1 LTLDVS
7 DVPPTHTLLLLTGW
21 TDYAFSS
28 DNVAAHQRGLSLE
41 PPVLETR
48 GEDGVWRTA
57 LADVGIPVGRPQTI
71 VWDLKDRN
79 ASRTLRLRTNMRI
92 YWDRIALAA
101 PAGIALDPEPLP
113 RVRASL
119 DERGF
124 SAEVSVD
131 GRQPYSYDYERV
143 SWPSPWKLMPGR
155 YTRTG
160 DVARLIEETDDLF
173 VVARPGDVL
182 SLAFDARRLRATPDG
197 WVRTFLLVGDGF
209 SKEMDIHSASPD
221 VAAPLPF
228 HGMPSYPYPAEA
240 APAAL
245 HRNARIQEA
254 YDTRRVARSLWP
266 LELMQVAPGAP
277 AGQPADVRTG
287 GAEVRV
293 RR

>member
-1 LTLDVS
+1 MTLDLS
-7 DVPPTHTLLLLTGW
+7 GIPETHTLLLLTGW

-48 GEDGVWRTA
+48 DESGIWRTA

-71 VWDLKDRN
+71 VWDLKNRS
-79 ASRTLRLRTNMRI
+79 AGRMLRLRTNMRI

-101 PAGIALDPEPLP
+101 PAGITLEREPLP
-113 RVRASL
+113 RVSASL

-124 SAEVSVD
+124 SAEASVD
-131 GRQPYSYDYERV
+131 GRPPYAYDYERV

-160 DVARLIEETDDLF
+160 DVSRLVGETDDLF
-173 VVARPGDVL
+173 VVARPGDAV
-182 SLAFDARRLRATPDG
+182 SLAFDASGLRATPAG

-240 APAAL
+240 AFVAL
-245 HRNARIQEA
+245 RRNARLQQS
-254 YDTRRVARSLWP
+254 YDTRRIERSLWP
-266 LELMQVAPGAP
+266 LELAAAPRPGTPAP
-277 AGQPADVRTG
+277 R
-287 GAEVRV
+287 
-293 RR
+293 